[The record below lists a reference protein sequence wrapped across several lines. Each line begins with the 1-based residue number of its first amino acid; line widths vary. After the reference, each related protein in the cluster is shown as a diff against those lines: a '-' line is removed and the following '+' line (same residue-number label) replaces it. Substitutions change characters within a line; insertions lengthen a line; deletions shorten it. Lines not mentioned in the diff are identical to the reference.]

1 MGTIVLAASCFS
13 ILLSVIFGTSAHAEP
28 VAGERI
34 SFALPFGAALAD
46 ELKPGLKIVL
56 IGEKICEAKTAGTFT
71 HDTGNHKFQA
81 TNLLEHE
88 KCDLKNVN
96 VAVMGVKAEAI
107 GVISPTEARSA
118 VSKDLELKVR
128 RLLLERDAAGPRLY
142 SYAPLSHDSPKTFRV
157 KEGALL
163 LFNWKDEDNG
173 PSVWVVADKVFLLPG
188 VCRSAHR
195 SSNLSAIENFS
206 FFTVEARL
214 FLAYRA
220 GGCCRC
226 GDNTFYVYDLSGS
239 EPKKLYQNG
248 ELGD

>member
-1 MGTIVLAASCFS
+1 MRTIVVVVCCS
-13 ILLSVIFGTSAHAEP
+13 LLSVTFGFLTHAEP
-28 VAGERI
+28 IAREMI
-34 SFALPFGAALAD
+34 SFSLPFGAALAD

-56 IGEKICEAKTAGTFT
+56 IGEKICEAKTGGTFT

-81 TNLLEHE
+81 TNLLDHE

-96 VAVMGVKAEAI
+96 VAVMGVKAEAM
-107 GVISPTEARSA
+107 GVISPTDAPSA
-118 VSKDLELKVR
+118 VPKDIELKVR
-128 RLLLERDAAGPRLY
+128 RLLLERDAAGPKIY
-142 SYAPLSHDSPKTFRV
+142 SYAPLSDNSPKTFRV
-157 KEGALL
+157 KEGMLL
-163 LFNWKDEDNG
+163 LFNWKKEDNG
-173 PSVWVVADKVFLLPG
+173 PSVWVVDDKVFLLPG

-206 FFTVEARL
+206 FFTVEDRL

-239 EPKKLYQNG
+239 EPKSLYQNG
-248 ELGD
+248 ELAD